1 MMKVYANI
9 DAYIKDFPPEKQ
21 MLLKAMR
28 VAIQKAAP
36 DATEKISYGMPCF
49 YLEGNLVYFAAMKN
63 HIGFYPSSSGV
74 ANFQKELKDYQTSKG
89 AIQFPLDKPLPLK
102 LVATIVKFRA
112 LENKEKAAAKKVKK
126 TCKNGHVFYKSSDCP
141 VCPICE
147 KAKAPVEGFLSLLS
161 APARRALEGKGITT
175 EKKLASYS
183 EKQILSL
190 HGVGKTTIPILKK
203 ALQQK
208 QLRFKT

>member
-21 MLLKAMR
+21 TLLRAMR
-28 VAIQKAAP
+28 VTIQKAAP

-49 YLEGNLVYFAAMKN
+49 FLEGNLVYFAAMKN
-63 HIGFYPSSSGV
+63 HIGFYPSTSGV
-74 ANFQKELKDYQTSKG
+74 ANFQKELKEYQTSKG

-102 LVATIVKFRA
+102 LVSTIVKFRA
-112 LENKEKAAAKKVKK
+112 LENKAKAAAKKVRKV
-126 TCKNGHVFYKSSDCP
+126 CKNGHVFYKSSDCP
-141 VCPICE
+141 VCPTCE
-147 KAKAPVEGFLSLLS
+147 KTKVQAESFLSFLS
-161 APARRALEGKGITT
+161 GPARRALEAKGITT

-190 HGVGKTTIPILKK
+190 HGLGKTTIPVLKK
-203 ALQQK
+203 ILEQK
-208 QLRFKT
+208 QLRFKP